1 MNSESV
7 AGVDDHYAVRWAV
20 LAAGGLALTLC
31 VLLWESLFGGK
42 VLTQAD
48 ALYQFEPWSS
58 IAPPGFLPS
67 NELLLDQSTG
77 FLPWLDFQA
86 EQIGKGELPL
96 WNPFNYCGEPLV
108 GTYQS
113 AVYWP
118 LNWIYYAWPSWHAHA
133 WIAFFRLWLAG
144 FFTFLFL
151 RRLGMRAG
159 PACVGGL
166 GYMLSGFMV
175 AWLNHPHVSC
185 ALFLP
190 ALLWSVER
198 ALSRPCAR
206 EGALFGLLFGLQLL
220 AGHIQTSLYLTIFT
234 SAYALFHLVV
244 LRKSWRHKMLIT
256 GWLCAGGLLGCGL
269 AAPQVLPF
277 VEYLGHSQA
286 SEVFERMETVSRQG
300 VTPAAI
306 LMLDPHYYGAPHTH
320 DYTGPRGDN
329 LNYNELIGGYVGR
342 ILVLLALL
350 QTLFAG
356 WWKKARGPTF
366 FFVTAVVLSGL
377 IAFQVEPLYSFFSSI
392 PRLRSTKL
400 MRVLQFVAFGLAVL
414 GAMGLD
420 RIVRHW
426 KHRWLV
432 VLGVFLTIATEQIWF
447 ARGYNPQVDPGI
459 LVPRTEVTDFLRE
472 NQGLHRTLGVDNNIL
487 RPNAN
492 VFYRISMV
500 SGYDSMEDRNL
511 TNLALRMSQE
521 PPRFPFLSQ
530 VSWFTRIEA
539 FPLMSLFG
547 IRYFLAD
554 DPLPE
559 PLRKVIDAEVQV
571 YENPN
576 VMPRAFLARDV
587 RVIENEEE
595 RLTYMAGTD
604 FDPWVAVLGRP
615 SVDANGYARV
625 PANEP
630 GRSVEITRYSP
641 RQVDVR
647 VTTRQRAL
655 MVLTD
660 VWNPGWSAEIIA
672 CGADGAPSTEPSRVE
687 IDRVDHA
694 FRGVWVDPG
703 EWQIRFRY
711 DPMSTTIGLG
721 LALFAI
727 LTLVLLA
734 SRRATARPQHPAPL
748 LGRGGSN
755 LAS

>member
-1 MNSESV
+1 MTRPSGQRTVGWTLLS
-7 AGVDDHYAVRWAV
+7 AGC
-20 LAAGGLALTLC
+20 LAATLC

-67 NELLLDQSTG
+67 NEVLLDQSIG

-86 EQIGKGELPL
+86 EQVARGELPL
-96 WNPFNYCGEPLV
+96 WNPYNYCGEPLV

-118 LNWIYYAWPSWHAHA
+118 LNWIYYVWPSWHAHA
-133 WIAFFRLWLAG
+133 WIAFVRLWLAG
-144 FFTFLFL
+144 FFTVLFL
-151 RRLGMRAG
+151 RRLGMKAG

-175 AWLNHPHVSC
+175 AWLNHPHVNC

-190 ALLWSVER
+190 AMLWSVER
-198 ALSRPCAR
+198 MLSRPGPR

-234 SAYALFHLVV
+234 FAYVLFHLVAT
-244 LRKSWRHKMLIT
+244 RKGWRHRLST
-256 GWLCAGGLLGCGL
+256 VAWLVVGGLLGAGL

-277 VEYLGHSQA
+277 LEYLGHSQA
-286 SEVFERMETVSRQG
+286 AEVFEQVETVSKQG

-320 DYTGPRGDN
+320 DYTGPTGIN

-350 QTLFAG
+350 QAFFIG
-356 WWKKARGPTF
+356 WRKKARGPTL
-366 FFVTAVVLSGL
+366 FFVAAVALSGL
-377 IAFQVEPLYSFFSSI
+377 VAFQVEPFYSFFSSI

-420 RIVRHW
+420 RLLRDW

-432 VLGVFLTIATEQIWF
+432 VLGVFLTIAFEQIWF

-459 LVPRTEVTDFLRE
+459 IVPRTQVTDFLRE
-472 NQGLHRTLGVDNNIL
+472 RQGLHRTLGVDNRIL
-487 RPNAN
+487 LPNAN

-500 SGYDSMEDRNL
+500 SGYDSMEDQDL
-511 TNLALRMSQE
+511 TNLALKMSRVA
-521 PPRFPFLSQ
+521 PRFPFLSQ
-530 VSWFTRIEA
+530 VSSFTRIEA

-554 DPLPE
+554 GPLPA
-559 PLRKVIDAEVQV
+559 PLRKVLDAEVQV
-571 YENPN
+571 YENPQ

-587 RVIENEEE
+587 HIIEDEEQ
-595 RLTYMAGTD
+595 RLAYISSAG
-604 FDPWVAVLGRP
+604 FDPWTAVLGHAVAGAEDYP
-615 SVDANGYARV
+615 RV
-625 PANEP
+625 AAETS
-630 GRSVEITRYSP
+630 GRSTEIIHYGP

-647 VTTRQRAL
+647 VSTKQRAL
-655 MVLTD
+655 LVLTD
-660 VWNPGWSAEIIA
+660 VWNPGWSAEIVRTGSPGRENPA
-672 CGADGAPSTEPSRVE
+672 AVDVE
-687 IDRVDHA
+687 IERVDHA
-694 FRGVWVDPG
+694 FRGVWVEPG
-703 EWQIRFRY
+703 EWRIRFRY
-711 DPMSTTIGLG
+711 DPLSTMLG
-721 LALFAI
+721 LWLAGLAI
-727 LTLVLLA
+727 LALVLLA
-734 SRRATARPQHPAPL
+734 VRPVRDRALRRAPPSA
-748 LGRGGSN
+748 RGGSS

>member
-1 MNSESV
+1 
-7 AGVDDHYAVRWAV
+7 
-20 LAAGGLALTLC
+20 

-58 IAPPGFLPS
+58 IAPEGFLPS

-86 EQIGKGELPL
+86 EQVARGELPL
-96 WNPFNYCGEPLV
+96 WNPYNYCGEPLV

-118 LNWIYYAWPSWHAHA
+118 LNWIYYVWPSWHAHA
-133 WIAFFRLWLAG
+133 WIAFSRLWLAG
-144 FFTFLFL
+144 FFTVLFL
-151 RRLGMRAG
+151 RRLGMKVG

-175 AWLNHPHVSC
+175 AWLNHPHVNC

-190 ALLWSVER
+190 AMLWSVER
-198 ALSRPCAR
+198 MLSRPGPR
-206 EGALFGLLFGLQLL
+206 ESALFGLLFGLQLL

-234 SAYALFHLVV
+234 FAYILFHLIAAG
-244 LRKSWRHKMLIT
+244 KGWRHRLST
-256 GWLCAGGLLGCGL
+256 VVWLVVGGLLGGGL

-286 SEVFERMETVSRQG
+286 AEVFERVDTVSKQG

-350 QTLFAG
+350 QTFLIG
-356 WWKKARGPTF
+356 WRKKARGPTL
-366 FFVTAVVLSGL
+366 FFVAVVVLSGL
-377 IAFQVEPLYSFFSSI
+377 VAFQVEPLYSFFSSI

-420 RIVRHW
+420 RLLRDW

-432 VLGVFLTIATEQIWF
+432 VLGVFLSIALEQIWF

-459 LVPRTEVTDFLRE
+459 IVPRTQVTDFLRE
-472 NQGLHRTLGVDNNIL
+472 NQGLHRTLGVDNKIL
-487 RPNAN
+487 LPNAN

-500 SGYDSMEDRNL
+500 SGYDSMEDQNL
-511 TNLALRMSQE
+511 TNLALRMSRV
-521 PPRFPFLSQ
+521 PPRFPFISQ
-530 VSWFTRIEA
+530 VSSFTRIES

-554 DPLPE
+554 GALPA
-559 PLRKVIDAEVQV
+559 PLRKVLDAEVQV
-571 YENPN
+571 YENPQ

-587 RVIENEEE
+587 RIIEDEEQ
-595 RLTYMAGTD
+595 RLAHIASAE
-604 FDPWVAVLGRP
+604 FDPWTAVLGHAVDGAEDYP
-615 SVDANGYARV
+615 SVAAET
-625 PANEP
+625 PE
-630 GRSVEITRYSP
+630 RSTEITHYGP
-641 RQVDVR
+641 RQVDVQ
-647 VTTRQRAL
+647 VATEQRAL
-655 MVLTD
+655 LVLTD
-660 VWNPGWSAEIIA
+660 VWNPGWSAEIVRI
-672 CGADGAPSTEPSRVE
+672 GPPGQADSAAVGVE
-687 IDRVDHA
+687 IERVDHA
-694 FRGVWVDPG
+694 FRGVWLEPG
-703 EWQIRFRY
+703 EWRIRFRY
-711 DPMSTTIGLG
+711 DPLSTMLG
-721 LALFAI
+721 LWLAGVAI
-727 LTLVLLA
+727 LALGLLA
-734 SRRATARPQHPAPL
+734 SRRLRDPARRPAP
-748 LGRGGSN
+748 RSAPGGSS